1 MTTMNTP
8 VSELYGVG
16 KTRALQ
22 LEKLGI
28 SRLRDLIY
36 HFPRAY
42 ENRGYVLPLIEAS
55 VGDSVSTVLTV
66 KSEPTS
72 RLIRKGL
79 TITKFRAFDS
89 TASAEI
95 IFFNAPYV
103 KDVFHIGSTFRFYGK
118 VALAKTKL
126 TLQNPKYE
134 PYIEGME
141 LSDYVP
147 VYPLT
152 DGISSKVIEKL
163 VRTAL
168 DSLAKDISDPR
179 AYHEH
184 CIANRLFLEELVIQH
199 EGMNALCPASVNTIR
214 MMTFNDHGNPRL
226 LWMGLRIGNGVNA
239 VDNFHAQGLAASIDM
254 ETGKLV
260 GNAQDKDLREFTH
273 HPTTGTQIDGFRI
286 PCFEEAKELALK
298 AAAKSDKILVVG
310 WDVAISENGPV
321 IIEGNRR
328 PGFDMVQV
336 LDDRG
341 RLDIMESVLASL
353 DKAE

>member
-1 MTTMNTP
+1 MAFYSYMFSANYKRFFANLKEVAKKEKKCFIGLVIDTGWC
-8 VSELYGVG
+8 VFRYG
-16 KTRALQ
+16 
-22 LEKLGI
+22 
-28 SRLRDLIY
+28 
-36 HFPRAY
+36 
-42 ENRGYVLPLIEAS
+42 
-55 VGDSVSTVLTV
+55 
-66 KSEPTS
+66 
-72 RLIRKGL
+72 
-79 TITKFRAFDS
+79 
-89 TASAEI
+89 
-95 IFFNAPYV
+95 
-103 KDVFHIGSTFRFYGK
+103 
-118 VALAKTKL
+118 LA
-126 TLQNPKYE
+126 
-134 PYIEGME
+134 
-141 LSDYVP
+141 LSDYLNYKIYNRTSAQRKRYAGVRAQNSFYERVSPSAHKAQFTMKPVFLKNFAEFTGRSFIVP
-147 VYPLT
+147 AEDNYEAVAEFLNTHEAFMSKPY
-152 DGISSKVIEKL
+152 DGLGGRDVEKIY
-163 VRTAL
+163 
-168 DSLAKDISDPR
+168 AKDISDPR

-298 AAAKSDKILVVG
+298 AAARSDKILVVG